1 MKNINL
7 VLILILLIS
16 FPILVRAN
24 DIHVRDY
31 QDREL
36 VLKKSAQRIVALSPH
51 IVENLFAI
59 GAGKQIV
66 ATVDYADFP
75 EAALNIPRVG
85 GYNISSVEAIVAYK
99 PDLVIFWGSGNSQ
112 KILQHLIRLNIPVYV
127 DEPSQIKD
135 IAQSLL
141 DFGRLSGN
149 DEKAEK
155 VTAHFLNT
163 YADLGS
169 RYARENK
176 VRVFYQ
182 IWDDPLQTLNGSHI
196 TSDLINLCGG
206 ENIFAEEPSIAP
218 VISMEAIFERNPEV
232 ILASGISTERP
243 SWLDAWRKYPQ
254 LKAVR
259 NEHLMFIPADISQ
272 RHTTRIMDGA
282 KRLCAMLSDL

>member
-1 MKNINL
+1 
-7 VLILILLIS
+7 ILLIS

-112 KILQHLIRLNIPVYV
+112 KRLQHLIRLNIPVYV
-127 DEPSQIKD
+127 DEPTQIKD

-155 VTAHFLNT
+155 VTAHFLN
-163 YADLGS
+163 
-169 RYARENK
+169 
-176 VRVFYQ
+176 
-182 IWDDPLQTLNGSHI
+182 
-196 TSDLINLCGG
+196 
-206 ENIFAEEPSIAP
+206 
-218 VISMEAIFERNPEV
+218 
-232 ILASGISTERP
+232 
-243 SWLDAWRKYPQ
+243 
-254 LKAVR
+254 
-259 NEHLMFIPADISQ
+259 
-272 RHTTRIMDGA
+272 
-282 KRLCAMLSDL
+282 